1 MILESEL
8 QFSCVHSSGPGGQ
21 GVNTSSSAVQL
32 RFDVAGSP
40 SLSPEV
46 KERLLR
52 LAGSR
57 ATSDGA
63 IVILATEFRSQL
75 RNREAARVR
84 LQELLDQAAKPPT
97 PRRPTKCP
105 RSQKLLRLKA
115 KRIRS
120 ERKRTR
126 RSPGPDGDM

>member
-1 MILESEL
+1 MISESEL
-8 QFSCVHSSGPGGQ
+8 QFSCVHANGPGGQ

-32 RFDVAGSP
+32 RFDAKNSP
-40 SLSPEV
+40 SLSTEV

-57 ATSDGA
+57 ATADGEV
-63 IVILATEFRSQL
+63 IILAAEFRSQL
-75 RNREAARVR
+75 RNREAARAR
-84 LQELLDQAAKPPT
+84 LQELLDQAATPPK

-120 ERKRTR
+120 ERKRNR
-126 RSPGPDGDM
+126 RAMTAGED

>member
-1 MILESEL
+1 MISESEL
-8 QFSCVHSSGPGGQ
+8 QFSCVHANGPGGQ

-32 RFDVAGSP
+32 RFDAKNSP
-40 SLSPEV
+40 SLSTEV

-57 ATSDGA
+57 ATADGEV
-63 IVILATEFRSQL
+63 IILAAEFRSQL
-75 RNREAARVR
+75 RNREAARAR
-84 LQELLDQAAKPPT
+84 LQELLDQAATPPK
-97 PRRPTKCP
+97 PRRPTKCS

-120 ERKRTR
+120 ERKRNRWAMTA
-126 RSPGPDGDM
+126 GED